1 MKESSPI
8 CVLHKRGQW
17 EVLKMKGFSQGLE
30 LGGQTSDGGCA
41 AEAKEVAGFHVYRF
55 RKMLVAVHPPTQA

>member
-1 MKESSPI
+1 
-8 CVLHKRGQW
+8 
-17 EVLKMKGFSQGLE
+17 MKGFSQGLE